1 MIKYLIIAVASVAIA
16 LLIVSYTGPFI
27 TARSK
32 PVSKDSLIKRGEY
45 LVTIMGCNDCHT
57 PFKMGPNGPEKD
69 MDRMLSGH
77 PDFIPVSKFDT
88 VTVKNWALMGLS
100 GTAMIGPWGSSFAA
114 NLTPDATGIGNWTEA
129 QFRKV
134 FKEGKFKG
142 LDGNRMILPPMPWE
156 NYVNVKDE
164 DISAI
169 FAYLKSRKPVHNVVP
184 EHLSPD
190 KLSSYLQQKQ
200 TDKKL

>member
-1 MIKYLIIAVASVAIA
+1 MKKYILVALGSLVLAIA
-16 LLIVSYTGPFI
+16 IVSYTGPLFI
-27 TARSK
+27 QVK
-32 PVSKDSLIKRGEY
+32 PITKDSLIKKGEY

-57 PFKMGPNGPEKD
+57 PFKMGPKGPEKD
-69 MDRMLSGH
+69 MDRILSGH

-88 VTVKNWALMGLS
+88 GTSKNWVLFGMT

-114 NLTPDATGIGNWTEA
+114 NLTSDATGIGNWTEA

-142 LDGNRMILPPMPWE
+142 LDNNRPILPPMPWE
-156 NYVNVKDE
+156 NYVNMRDE

-169 FAYLKSRKPVHNVVP
+169 FAYLKSTKPVHNIVP
-184 EHLSPD
+184 QHISPD
-190 KLSSYLQQKQ
+190 KLSGYIEQKP
-200 TDKKL
+200 TEKKL